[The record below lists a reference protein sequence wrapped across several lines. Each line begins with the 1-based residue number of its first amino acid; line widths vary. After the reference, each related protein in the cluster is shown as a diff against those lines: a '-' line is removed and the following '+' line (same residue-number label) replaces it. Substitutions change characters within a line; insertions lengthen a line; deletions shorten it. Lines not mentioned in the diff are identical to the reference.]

1 MVALNT
7 LHTLLTRTVQQQ
19 RVEWNDAQELAAM
32 RSLLGAVER
41 NNEFQNDQNLES
53 NHHHLQSRAW
63 HAILVELNRGNGT
76 SHFFACGGAAT
87 ICKTLPAFIGQRSQI
102 PSGLFRDKE
111 KRLRLQTAAMAVFRV
126 VCTDNEWR

>member
-87 ICKTLPAFIGQRSQI
+87 ICKTLPRVHRAEKSDPFWSFPGQRETLALADCRYGSL
-102 PSGLFRDKE
+102 PCG
-111 KRLRLQTAAMAVFRV
+111 VY
-126 VCTDNEWR
+126 